1 MTLYDSL
8 QHVAIRKYRSWFSR
22 AGGPWLQ
29 FADRYIDPFFENHI
43 QSTFKHSTTTSG
55 MKSPSILRVLSRPTV
70 IRKPYCQPKTRQ
82 TATLNVRKFSATP
95 RRPFLDECLVQSH
108 TFISAIHDMTGLPWV
123 ASIPLTAFLVRVVIL
138 HPLHIYTRIV
148 NERQVKVYFQLAES
162 KIGIEKKIKQE
173 HSNKSERDRQKIQA
187 IAVDRI
193 WRKMVKQNRAQ
204 HWRSHIAWIKIPVWF
219 TMMETVRRMTGT
231 EDGMLTLTAKSLTAL
246 MGKQGSGPGTT
257 DELIPMEPSLATEGM
272 LWFNDLMM
280 PDSSLILPFA
290 LSGII
295 FAGYSL
301 RRGTLGFSPTPGSTL
316 EGASRVLHLELRR
329 RRMLKF
335 GTLLAGPATLMFP
348 SAMLLYWI
356 SSTLTAVMLGS
367 LRPRTLFHRMIK
379 PSGKGEPG
387 GNKHRSKP
395 KMQEFRGPTMQDLRD
410 QKKKK

>member
-1 MTLYDSL
+1 
-8 QHVAIRKYRSWFSR
+8 
-22 AGGPWLQ
+22 
-29 FADRYIDPFFENHI
+29 
-43 QSTFKHSTTTSG
+43 
-55 MKSPSILRVLSRPTV
+55 MKSRSIFRIVSRPTV
-70 IRKPYCQPKTRQ
+70 FIKPYHQPKILQ

-95 RRPFLDECLVQSH
+95 RRPFLDECLVQTH
-108 TFISAIHDMTGLPWV
+108 TFISAIHDMTGLPWA
-123 ASIPLTAFLVRVVIL
+123 ASIPLVAVLVRLVIL
-138 HPLHIYTRIV
+138 HPLHIYGGIV
-148 NERQVKVYFQLAES
+148 YERQVKLYFQLAES
-162 KIGIEKKIKQE
+162 RIGLEKKIKQE
-173 HSNKSERDRQKIQA
+173 HSNKSERDRQEIQA
-187 IAVDRI
+187 REVVRI

-204 HWRSHIAWIKIPVWF
+204 TWRSYFVWIKIPVWF
-219 TMMETVRRMTGT
+219 TMMETIRRMTGT
-231 EDGMLTLTAKSLTAL
+231 EDGMLNLTTKSLTAL
-246 MGKQGSGPGTT
+246 KGKQDPGPATT
-257 DELIPMEPSLATEGM
+257 DGLIPMEPSLATEGM

-301 RRGTLGFSPTPGSTL
+301 GRGTLGFRPPPGSTL
-316 EGASRVLHLELRR
+316 EHASRVLHLNLRK

-335 GTLLAGPATLMFP
+335 GALLAGPATLMFP

-356 SSTLTAVMLGS
+356 PSTLAAVMLGS
-367 LRPRTLFHRMIK
+367 FRPRTLFYRMIM